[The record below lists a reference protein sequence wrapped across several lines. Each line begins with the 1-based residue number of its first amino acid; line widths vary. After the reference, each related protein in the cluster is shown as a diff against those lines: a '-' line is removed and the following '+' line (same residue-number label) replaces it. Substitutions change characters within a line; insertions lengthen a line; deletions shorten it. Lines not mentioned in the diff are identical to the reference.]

1 MNMVL
6 RGLQAADARSLFFA
20 AMGVLLLAMTPHGI
34 LSGNEEQYLAE
45 AFRTVRPDAWP
56 AASNLLGGFPHA
68 FVFNRAMGTLVDAFG
83 FPTAQAL
90 GRGAAIVLYSLGLMR
105 MFRHL
110 GLTVL
115 DLLVVLVAFL
125 LAGESL
131 IGNEWM
137 FRGIE
142 PKVPAYGLVLLALC
156 ALLRGRPAACYAMLV
171 PATYLH
177 AFVGGFWAV
186 IFTMVLLARPQ
197 TRRATLV
204 SGAVAA
210 LAVLPFALFL
220 LRHDYAQFDAG
231 APDAGPPA
239 GWILT
244 YVAYP
249 WHTTPFVDLR
259 SVVRWLPGI
268 VSTVLVAVFAG
279 MALRR
284 LHDDPMRRVAALALL
299 AAVWVCG
306 ALALT
311 WLFDDGR
318 LGPFV
323 LFRPSGMGLL
333 LALVLLMLVLRTLP
347 AAQLLWLRIGML
359 VALVPAALPVLQQE
373 YLYPAAREV
382 MRHSDQRPL
391 LAWIAEHST
400 PEDVFLVEPAIE
412 EHFFDFE
419 RNTRRASLFVHRFT
433 PGSAADIRAW
443 YERYQYAQT
452 VFGKG
457 CASARAP
464 ARVDYLVTSSDTA
477 QRIALS
483 CGKVV
488 FDANGFSLIAL
499 GPAGPTGDACDDCPT

>member
-1 MNMVL
+1 MNAVL
-6 RGLQAADARSLFFA
+6 RGLQAADAHSLFFA
-20 AMGVLLLAMTPHGI
+20 ALGVLLLAMTPHGI

-45 AFRTVRPDAWP
+45 AFRTVRPEAWP

-68 FVFNRAMGTLVDAFG
+68 FVFNHTMGTLVDALG
-83 FPTAQAL
+83 FPVAQAV
-90 GRGAAIVLYSLGLMR
+90 GRGAAILLYAFALARL
-105 MFRHL
+105 FRLL

-115 DLLVVLVAFL
+115 DLMVVLVAFL
-125 LAGESL
+125 LVGESL
-131 IGNEWM
+131 VGNEWM

-186 IFTMVLLARPQ
+186 LFTLVLLARPQ

-204 SGAVAA
+204 AGAVAA

-220 LRHDYAQFDAG
+220 LGHDYAQFEAAG
-231 APDAGPPA
+231 ADAGPAP
-239 GWILT
+239 GWILS

-259 SVVRWLPGI
+259 SLVRWLPGI
-268 VSTVLVAVFAG
+268 VSTVLVGAFA
-279 MALRR
+279 ALAWRR
-284 LHDDPMRRVAALALL
+284 LRDEPGRRLAALALL
-299 AAVWVCG
+299 AAVWVCA

-311 WLFDDGR
+311 WVFEDGR

-323 LFRPSGMGLL
+323 LFRPSGLGLL
-333 LALVLLMLVLRTLP
+333 LALVAVMLVLRALP
-347 AAQLLWLRIGML
+347 PVKALWLRVGML
-359 VALVPAALPVLQQE
+359 VALVPAVMPVLQQE

-382 MRHSDQRPL
+382 LRHADQRPL
-391 LAWIAEHST
+391 LAWVAERSA
-400 PEDVFLVEPAIE
+400 PEDVFLVEQAIE

-443 YERYQYAQT
+443 YQRHQYAAA

-457 CASARAP
+457 CAGARPP
-464 ARVDYLVTSSDTA
+464 ARLDYLLTSTDTA

-488 FDANGFSLIAL
+488 FEANGFSLIAL
-499 GPAGPTGDACDDCPT
+499 GPAGPTGEACADCPT

>member
-20 AMGVLLLAMTPHGI
+20 ALGVLLLTMTPHGI

-125 LAGESL
+125 LVGESL

-186 IFTMVLLARPQ
+186 LEG
-197 TRRATLV
+197 LV
-204 SGAVAA
+204 PPEE
-210 LAVLPFALFL
+210 LP
-220 LRHDYAQFDAG
+220 R
-231 APDAGPPA
+231 
-239 GWILT
+239 IE
-244 YVAYP
+244 
-249 WHTTPFVDLR
+249 
-259 SVVRWLPGI
+259 
-268 VSTVLVAVFAG
+268 
-279 MALRR
+279 ALRR
-284 LHDDPMRRVAALALL
+284 
-299 AAVWVCG
+299 
-306 ALALT
+306 
-311 WLFDDGR
+311 
-318 LGPFV
+318 
-323 LFRPSGMGLL
+323 
-333 LALVLLMLVLRTLP
+333 
-347 AAQLLWLRIGML
+347 
-359 VALVPAALPVLQQE
+359 
-373 YLYPAAREV
+373 
-382 MRHSDQRPL
+382 
-391 LAWIAEHST
+391 
-400 PEDVFLVEPAIE
+400 
-412 EHFFDFE
+412 
-419 RNTRRASLFVHRFT
+419 
-433 PGSAADIRAW
+433 
-443 YERYQYAQT
+443 
-452 VFGKG
+452 
-457 CASARAP
+457 
-464 ARVDYLVTSSDTA
+464 
-477 QRIALS
+477 
-483 CGKVV
+483 
-488 FDANGFSLIAL
+488 
-499 GPAGPTGDACDDCPT
+499 